1 MVCALCTSEITSCL
15 THPQNE
21 LREEMRIY
29 REYLAEQ
36 AREEERREKE
46 LDTLVNA
53 EVEKNWAKRLEQW
66 RKEREARRKL
76 MQDVLDTRKKQIE
89 EKCK

>member
-1 MVCALCTSEITSCL
+1 
-15 THPQNE
+15 
-21 LREEMRIY
+21 MRIY
-29 REYLAEQ
+29 WEYLAEQ
-36 AREEERREKE
+36 AREEEQRDKE

>member
-1 MVCALCTSEITSCL
+1 
-15 THPQNE
+15 
-21 LREEMRIY
+21 MRIY

-76 MQDVLDTRKKQIE
+76 MQDVLNTRKTQIE

>member
-1 MVCALCTSEITSCL
+1 
-15 THPQNE
+15 
-21 LREEMRIY
+21 MRIY

-36 AREEERREKE
+36 ARKEERREKE

>member
-1 MVCALCTSEITSCL
+1 
-15 THPQNE
+15 
-21 LREEMRIY
+21 MRIY

-36 AREEERREKE
+36 AREEEQREKE

>member
-1 MVCALCTSEITSCL
+1 
-15 THPQNE
+15 
-21 LREEMRIY
+21 MRIY

-36 AREEERREKE
+36 AHEEEQREKE